1 MATRSGSWAKLDI
14 IGQLTALRRYAR
26 ALTRDEAQA
35 EDLVHD
41 ALVRAYEHRGSFRPE
56 AELRPWLL
64 AILHNTFLGTWR
76 RRKAELIRL
85 ERAAEL
91 AERSNPGLAAEA
103 AVRLGQIR
111 QAFEALPDEQ
121 RAALYLITME
131 GLSYQEA
138 AETLGVPLG
147 TLMSRLGRA
156 RAALREFEEARAG
169 APPPPDRPEHERLPR
184 LRIVGGSHGRG

>member
-1 MATRSGSWAKLDI
+1 M
-14 IGQLTALRRYAR
+14 RRYAR
-26 ALTRDEAQA
+26 ALTRDEAAA

-41 ALVRAYEHRGSFRPE
+41 ALVRAYENRGSFRPE

-64 AILHNTFLGTWR
+64 AVLHNTFLGAWR

-85 ERAAEL
+85 ERAAAL
-91 AERSNPGLAAEA
+91 AEHDSSRGPAAEA

-111 QAFEALPDEQ
+111 AAFDALPDDQ
-121 RAALYLITME
+121 RAALYLIAIE

-156 RAALREFEEARAG
+156 RAALRDFE
-169 APPPPDRPEHERLPR
+169 APADQASRPSASPEPR
-184 LRIVGGSHGRG
+184 RHPHLRIVGGSHGGD

>member
-1 MATRSGSWAKLDI
+1 MTAKGGGWASFDI
-14 IGQLTALRRYAR
+14 VGQLAAMRRYAR
-26 ALTRDEAQA
+26 ALTRDEAAA

-41 ALVRAYEHRGSFRPE
+41 ALVRAYENRGSFRPE

-64 AILHNTFLGTWR
+64 AILHNTFLGAWR

-85 ERAAEL
+85 ERAAAL
-91 AERSNPGLAAEA
+91 AETTSHGPAAEA

-111 QAFEALPDEQ
+111 AAFDALPDEQ
-121 RAALYLITME
+121 RAALYLVTIE

-156 RAALREFEEARAG
+156 RAALREFE
-169 APPPPDRPEHERLPR
+169 APAAPEQRRHPH
-184 LRIVGGSHGRG
+184 LRIVGGSRGGD